1 MSQFTENTQ
10 PQNSVS
16 GGEEDTIDVKQIIAK
31 IINNWALFVIS
42 IVVCLCIAALYA
54 RYSPTEWHVASK
66 ILVEDDKNSPSA
78 ASGGSFNSD
87 ISSLF
92 NVKSS
97 VDNEVQILKSRSLMT
112 EVVKQ
117 IQLNVRTYSNFGFKK
132 VEIYSKSPFNIN
144 ITYKSDTLINK
155 YYDIII
161 LDKDTYEIR
170 NSEDD
175 VDLKA
180 KFGNPVI
187 LKQYDITLQR
197 SNLFTPR
204 GKYGISIES
213 MDATIDEFLK
223 GFSATLSDKQSTMI
237 DLSIDY
243 PQPKKGEAILNALMR
258 QYLLSNL
265 QNKVQIADSTMAFI
279 NKEIDIVF
287 NGLNGTEK
295 QFEQYKEENNIADIS
310 EQSKALVTSASDYYD
325 KLNQQTIQLTVINDL
340 EKLLNNP
347 NNKKLLPSAL
357 LLNTNDQSFSQSIDS
372 YNQLLIARDKA
383 GLSYT
388 DQNPVIQ
395 NYNVQLN
402 NARANLLRNLGTYRD
417 GLITARNELQ
427 KQNGTFAGQLKQ
439 IPSKQRIYLDFQ
451 RQQQLKQDLYLF
463 LLQKREETAISK
475 TSTIS
480 SSRIID
486 YAKSD
491 FSPFKPKKSSIYL
504 IGLVIGIIIPGIY
517 LFVKELLNVKIN
529 SKTDIDSHTTTPVIG
544 EISHN
549 KDNIS
554 IVVTQNSRS
563 VISEHFRSLRTNL
576 QYVLDPS
583 KANVLLFT
591 SSMSGE
597 GKSFL
602 SLNLGSA
609 LALTGKKVLFMELDL
624 RKPKL
629 SENMGLDNNNG
640 FTNYIISKDTDYQ
653 KFIKHMPFTENCY
666 VLSSGPIPPNPSELL
681 ISEKL
686 ETLMADLRRDFD
698 YIIID
703 CAPVGLVSDALL
715 LEKFADITFYVL
727 RQNYTYK
734 SQLNIVNDLK
744 NNNKVKNLYLL
755 VNDIKAQDGNGYG
768 GYGYGYGYGGYV
780 DDEKKSRFS
789 WFKKK

>member
-10 PQNSVS
+10 PRDNTL
-16 GGEEDTIDVKQIIAK
+16 GNEEDTIDIKQFIAK
-31 IINNWALFVIS
+31 IINNWALFAIS
-42 IVVCLCIAALYA
+42 IVVCLCVAILYA
-54 RYSPTEWHVASK
+54 RYSPAEWHVAGK
-66 ILVEDDKNSPSA
+66 ILVEDEKNGSSA
-78 ASGGSFNSD
+78 AAAGNFNSD

-117 IQLNVRTYSNFGFKK
+117 MQLNVRTYSNSGFHK
-132 VEIYSKSPFNIN
+132 VEIYKQSPFNIK
-144 ITYKSDTLINK
+144 ISYKEDTLQSK
-155 YYDIII
+155 YYNIII
-161 LDKDTYEIR
+161 LNNDTYEIQNR
-170 NSEDD
+170 EDD
-175 VDLKA
+175 IDLKA
-180 KFGNPVI
+180 KFGNSVT

-197 SNLFTPR
+197 SNLFVPR
-204 GKYGISIES
+204 GKYGISIGS
-213 MDATIDEFLK
+213 TDGTIDGFLK
-223 GFSATLSDKQSTMI
+223 GFSAILSDKQSTMI

-243 PQPKKGEAILNALMR
+243 PQPEKGEAILNALMR

-295 QFEQYKEENNIADIS
+295 QFEQYKEENNIADIT
-310 EQSKALVTSASDYYD
+310 EQSKALVGSASDYYD
-325 KLNQQTIQLTVINDL
+325 KLNQQTIQLTVVNAL

-347 NNKKLLPSAL
+347 NNKKLLPSGL
-357 LLNTNDQSFSQSIDS
+357 LLNANDQSFSQSIES

-417 GLITARNELQ
+417 GLITAKNELQ
-427 KQNGTFAGQLKQ
+427 KQNGTFTGQLKQ

-491 FSPFKPKKSSIYL
+491 FSPFKPKKTNIYL
-504 IGLVIGIIIPGIY
+504 MGMVIGIILPGIY
-517 LFVKELLNVKIN
+517 LFIKEFLNVKIN
-529 SKTDIDSHTTTPVIG
+529 SKSDIESHTTAPVIG

-549 KDNIS
+549 KDNVS

-576 QYVLDPS
+576 QYVLDS
-583 KANVLLFT
+583 SSSNVLLFT

-609 LALTGKKVLFMELDL
+609 LALTDKKVVFMELDL

-640 FTNYIISKDTDYQ
+640 FTNYIISKDTDYR
-653 KFIKHMPFTENCY
+653 KFLKHMPFTENCY

-681 ISEKL
+681 ISKKL
-686 ETLMADLRRDFD
+686 ETLMADLKRDFD
-698 YIIID
+698 YVIID

-734 SQLNIVNDLK
+734 SQLNIVNDLR

-768 GYGYGYGYGGYV
+768 GYGYGYGGYL
-780 DDEKKSRFS
+780 DEEKKSRFS
-789 WFKKK
+789 WLKK

>member
-10 PQNSVS
+10 PRNSAS
-16 GGEEDTIDVKQIIAK
+16 SGEEDTIDVKRIIAN
-31 IINNWALFVIS
+31 IINNWLLFIIS
-42 IVVCLCIAALYA
+42 IVICLCVAVLYA
-54 RYSPTEWHVASK
+54 KYSSAEWHVASK
-66 ILVEDDKNSPSA
+66 ILVEDQKNSPSA
-78 ASGGSFNSD
+78 AVGGSFNSD

-117 IQLNVRTYSNFGFKK
+117 MQLNLRTYSNSGFKK

-144 ITYKSDTLINK
+144 ITYEADTLKNK

-161 LDKDTYEIR
+161 VDKDTYKIQ

-180 KFGNPVI
+180 KFGIPVT
-187 LKQYDITLQR
+187 LKQYEITLQK
-197 SNLFTPR
+197 SDLFAPR

-213 MDATIDEFLK
+213 TDATIDGFLK
-223 GFSATLSDKQSTMI
+223 GFSANLSDKQSTMI

-243 PQPKKGEAILNALMR
+243 PQPEKGEAILNALMR

-295 QFEQYKEENNIADIS
+295 QFEQYKEENNIADIT

-325 KLNQQTIQLTVINDL
+325 KLNQETIQLTVVNDL
-340 EKLLNNP
+340 QKLLNNP

-357 LLNTNDQSFSQSIDS
+357 LLNTTDQSFGQSIDA
-372 YNQLLIARDKA
+372 YNQLLVARDKA

-395 NYNVQLN
+395 NYNIQVN
-402 NARANLLRNLGTYRD
+402 NARANLLRSLGTYRD

-427 KQNGTFAGQLKQ
+427 KQNGSFTGQLKK

-491 FSPFKPKKSSIYL
+491 FSPFKPKKSIIYL
-504 IGLVIGIIIPGIY
+504 IGMIIGIIIPGIY
-517 LFVKELLNVKIN
+517 LFVKELLNVKID
-529 SKTDIDSHTTTPVIG
+529 SKSDIETHTTAPVIG

-549 KDNIS
+549 KESVS

-576 QYVLDPS
+576 QYVLESS
-583 KANVLLFT
+583 KSNVLLFT

-609 LALTGKKVLFMELDL
+609 LALTDKKVIFMELDL

-640 FTNYIISKDTDYQ
+640 FTNYIISKETDYK

-686 ETLMADLRRDFD
+686 ETLIADLKRDFD
-698 YIIID
+698 YVIID

-734 SQLNIVNDLK
+734 SQLNIVNDLR
-744 NNNKVKNLYLL
+744 NNKKVKNLYLL
-755 VNDIKAQDGNGYG
+755 VNDIKSQDGNGYG
-768 GYGYGYGYGGYV
+768 GYGYGGYGGYV
-780 DDEKKSRFS
+780 DEEKKSKFS
-789 WFKKK
+789 WLKKK